1 MGFVEAAVYGVHLLF
16 AGLWS
21 GSVLFVT
28 FAVLPT
34 ARDGDIAP
42 APMELVTSRLK
53 QISRASALLLLLTG
67 GHLAATFYTSSSL
80 VNTTRGN
87 LVLVMVALW
96 FLLAAFTEI
105 AASKLSDGLA
115 QQKIREPARNAR
127 PFLLAASLVA
137 VLLLF
142 DAGALLGL

>member
-28 FAVLPT
+28 LAILPV
-34 ARDGDIAP
+34 AMDGDIDP

-53 QISRASALLLLLTG
+53 QVSRARRSFALADRRTPRRHLL
-67 GHLAATFYTSSSL
+67 HRVVAAEHDA
-80 VNTTRGN
+80 GN
-87 LVLVMVALW
+87 LVLVMVVLW

-105 AASKLSDGLA
+105 AASRLSDGLA

-127 PFLLAASLVA
+127 PFLLAASLVS

>member
-28 FAVLPT
+28 LAILPV
-34 ARDGDIAP
+34 AMDGDIDP

-53 QISRASALLLLLTG
+53 QVSRASALLLLLTG
-67 GHLAATFYTSSSL
+67 GHLAATFYTGSSL
-80 VNTTRGN
+80 LNTTRGN
-87 LVLVMVALW
+87 LVLVMVVLW

-105 AASKLSDGLA
+105 AASRLSDGLA

-127 PFLLAASLVA
+127 PFLLAASLVS

>member
-1 MGFVEAAVYGVHLLF
+1 MGFVEAAVFGVHMLF

-21 GSVLFVT
+21 GTVLFVT
-28 FAVLPT
+28 LAVLPT
-34 ARDGDIAP
+34 AMDGDVNVAP
-42 APMELVTSRLK
+42 LKFVTSRLK

-67 GHLAATFYTSSSL
+67 GHLAGTFYTGSSL
-80 VNTTRGN
+80 LNTTRGN

-127 PFLLAASLVA
+127 PFLLAASLVS
-137 VLLLF
+137 VLLLL